1 MNEEKK
7 QCDSKSC
14 TKEDCA
20 GCSHAKECPNH
31 AKENLNA
38 HSKIKEVN
46 PVLIEK
52 RRRKISGYCLSGK

>member
-20 GCSHAKECPNH
+20 GCSHAKGAGVP
-31 AKENLNA
+31 KENLNT
-38 HSKIKEVN
+38 HSKIKKVIG
-46 PVLIEK
+46 VV
-52 RRRKISGYCLSGK
+52 SGKAVSYTHLRAHETR